1 MESYIYLYFMVGNG
15 KQGGK
20 KEEKKVVEKGG
31 GRRRG
36 QRHPKIKRSVKNKRL
51 QT

>member
-1 MESYIYLYFMVGNG
+1 MESCILWLEMGNRG
-15 KQGGK
+15 VKTK